1 MKQADQEIITLLGD
15 IRTAGGGGG
24 GGGGTPSDGSV
35 TDAKLALTTPALG
48 TPSSIVLT
56 NATGTAA
63 GLTAGHV
70 TTNANLTGHV
80 TSVGNATVLGS
91 FTLTQLN
98 TATSSNIQTLGR
110 SLMFGRGNY
119 LN

>member
-70 TTNANLTGHV
+70 T
-80 TSVGNATVLGS
+80 SVGNATVLGS